1 MEVVLGA
8 SVAIAQNLPDGSDMR
23 AWSGLPEG
31 LKLEA
36 RDMADSDAKV
46 LGKFLRGRIY
56 SSPKTRYSYCI
67 AVFSAGDLMRDRR
80 EEFVEIVKRLAE
92 RKKFVEIVKR
102 LAERKK
108 SPGDLQSG
116 ERTFMIGA
124 QLFYVVPM
132 GAGPGGGSLI
142 AIAFTPKYD
151 VIVQESLS
159 EEGHPLD
166 KTRET
171 GPEPTIK
178 LPDLFRR
185 VFQRVMEPV
194 PPK

>member
-1 MEVVLGA
+1 MGA

-80 EEFVEIVKRLAE
+80 EE
-92 RKKFVEIVKR
+92 FVEIVKR

>member
-1 MEVVLGA
+1 MRRAWLISFMGVVLGA

-80 EEFVEIVKRLAE
+80 EE
-92 RKKFVEIVKR
+92 FVEIVKR